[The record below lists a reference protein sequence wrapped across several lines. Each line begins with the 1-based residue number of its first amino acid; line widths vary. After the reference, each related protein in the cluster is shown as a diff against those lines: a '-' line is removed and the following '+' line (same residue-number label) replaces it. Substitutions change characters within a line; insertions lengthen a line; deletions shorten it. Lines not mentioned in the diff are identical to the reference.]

1 MDFPLL
7 KAVLEDFF
15 PEAADAARVLQV
27 FKLEFT
33 NFGCENDE
41 DALGGLACMGIKR
54 ISDLSHLD
62 HATSHRL
69 KERAQQEQQKLLVQV
84 EVVPTD
90 ELERLKYLL
99 AKDGFEVRACVR
111 SCVCVLIC
119 SCDCCV

>member
-1 MDFPLL
+1 MEFPLL

-27 FKLEFT
+27 FKSEFT
-33 NFGCENDE
+33 NFGCENDG
-41 DALGGLACMGIKR
+41 DALGGLASMGIKR

-99 AKDGFEVRACVR
+99 AKEGFEVRACVR
-111 SCVCVLIC
+111 ASVRVLMC
-119 SCDCCV
+119 SC